1 MAQGRKWLAIG
12 GQAGAD
18 GRTGQ
23 VSTSG
28 AELSGVF
35 GSRFLPALHRFT
47 RHQVVL
53 RQVSRAAKPSMYGRL
68 GMDTKACVLRTLKRL
83 MW

>member
-1 MAQGRKWLAIG
+1 MSTSGVYH
-12 GQAGAD
+12 
-18 GRTGQ
+18 Q

-68 GMDTKACVLRTLKRL
+68 GMDTKARVLRTLKRL

>member
-12 GQAGAD
+12 GQTGAD

-28 AELSGVF
+28 AELSSVF
-35 GSRFLPALHRFT
+35 GSRFLPALHKFT
-47 RHQVVL
+47 WHQVVL
-53 RQVSRAAKPSMYGRL
+53 HQVSRAAKPSMYGRL
-68 GMDTKACVLRTLKRL
+68 GMDTKSRILRTLKRL